1 MTPTAV
7 LRALVAATTTL
18 GLVTGC
24 TAAATEPGRETSPP
38 SSPTATAPTATATA
52 TATAT
57 QVAQNARVG
66 NFPPYP
72 RGRLATDVAASLQGA
87 LDAAVAQGTIRGGTA
102 AVVVAGSGSW
112 SGAAGVDRQGDAL
125 AADSSLLTASVGKTI
140 TAAQVMR
147 LVEQGQLGL
156 EDRAADHFP
165 RELAHFDA
173 NGASIRDLL
182 GMRSGLVDPV
192 GYVELVDRGYRT
204 ADLMERTGP
213 TSEAGTFTQYA
224 NINFLLLGEIIE
236 QAAKVPLAKAVRA
249 GVLSRPGLDGLVYGV
264 KDAMAADGWN
274 IETDAATLAR
284 WGYQLYGGFIVS
296 DASLRAMTDFD
307 GEFYGLG
314 TIDFSPADEYGTPG
328 AVGHGGMEE
337 SHAVRLVAFPD
348 ERVVIAVQANADS
361 LEQVSAVVKAL
372 RDAARL

>member
-7 LRALVAATTTL
+7 VRALVAATATL
-18 GLVTGC
+18 AVVTGC

-38 SSPTATAPTATATA
+38 SAPAPTATATPTNA
-52 TATAT
+52 
-57 QVAQNARVG
+57 AQTARVG
-66 NFPPYP
+66 DFPPYP

-140 TAAQVMR
+140 TAAEVMR
-147 LVEQGQLGL
+147 LVEKGQLRLG
-156 EDRAADHFP
+156 DRAADHFP
-165 RELAHFDA
+165 PALAEFDA
-173 NGASIRDLL
+173 NDASIRDLL
-182 GMRSGLVDPV
+182 GMRSGLVDPDR
-192 GYVELVDRGYRT
+192 YVELVDQGYRT
-204 ADLMERTGP
+204 ADLMERTQP
-213 TSEAGTFTQYA
+213 TSEAGTSTQYA

-236 QAAKVPLAKAVRA
+236 QVTKVRLAKAVRA
-249 GVLSRPGLDGLVYGV
+249 GVLGRPGLDGLVYGV

-274 IETDAATLAR
+274 IQTDAATLAR
-284 WGYQLYGGFIVS
+284 WGYELYGGFVVS
-296 DASLRAMTDFD
+296 DASLRAMTDFR

-314 TIDFSPADEYGTPG
+314 TIDFSPPDEYDTPG
-328 AVGHGGMEE
+328 AVGHGGMET

-372 RDAARL
+372 RDAARS